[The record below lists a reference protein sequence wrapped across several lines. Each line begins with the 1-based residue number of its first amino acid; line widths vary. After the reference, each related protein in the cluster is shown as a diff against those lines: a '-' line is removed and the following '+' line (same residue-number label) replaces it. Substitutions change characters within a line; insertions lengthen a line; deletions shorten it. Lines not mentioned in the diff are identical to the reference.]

1 LNPISATSISS
12 SNVDRL
18 CLVTGVTGF
27 IGGAI
32 VAQWL
37 ESQRETNALLLMVR
51 ADTTELGLQRVHDA
65 VIKFLED
72 PSLIEKITLD
82 NILLGD
88 FAQTQSFL
96 NDPRIGQITE
106 VINSGAIATFGASN
120 DIWPVNVDGPFAL
133 ARAVVNNHGFRRFV
147 QVGTAMCC
155 GILANQTVS
164 ENYRAPENAEHAVP
178 YTKSKIA
185 IEERLMNELPHLP
198 LVIARPSI
206 VMGHTKFGCTPNP
219 SLFWI
224 FRIARALR
232 TFTCNPT
239 DVVDIVPVDFVAS
252 SLLLLLEKPQLHHQR
267 FHLSAG
273 KQYSNEFLQIEAA
286 IAQGLNVPTIAA
298 EYQQQSITQ
307 IRKLAPQFPALLGPC
322 VDFIVMRAIE
332 QYGQFAAL
340 NLTFD
345 NSHLLREIE
354 EATAQGVPNIVQ
366 PRQFI
371 SYAGLCAL
379 TAESGPIFEQMRFD
393 FKGYNPSLLDK
404 IMARLFG

>member
-133 ARAVVNNHGFRRFV
+133 ARAVVNNHSFRRFV

-219 SLFWI
+219 SLPAI
-224 FRIARALR
+224 RQM
-232 TFTCNPT
+232 
-239 DVVDIVPVDFVAS
+239 S
-252 SLLLLLEKPQLHHQR
+252 S
-267 FHLSAG
+267 
-273 KQYSNEFLQIEAA
+273 I
-286 IAQGLNVPTIAA
+286 
-298 EYQQQSITQ
+298 
-307 IRKLAPQFPALLGPC
+307 
-322 VDFIVMRAIE
+322 
-332 QYGQFAAL
+332 
-340 NLTFD
+340 
-345 NSHLLREIE
+345 
-354 EATAQGVPNIVQ
+354 
-366 PRQFI
+366 
-371 SYAGLCAL
+371 
-379 TAESGPIFEQMRFD
+379 
-393 FKGYNPSLLDK
+393 
-404 IMARLFG
+404 